1 MLTVPAEDSWPQA
14 VVLDSLRGSGTR
26 RALLRAQ
33 TSPSALDIAM
43 TVGDES
49 WLRVE
54 PSSPPSAW
62 GAQRPT
68 QVGERFS
75 RKALIPSWAS
85 QVIEFVAMTSRM
97 AS

>member
-1 MLTVPAEDSWPQA
+1 
-14 VVLDSLRGSGTR
+14 
-26 RALLRAQ
+26 
-33 TSPSALDIAM
+33 M